1 MKLKLKDYSII
12 IMLLF
17 SLQNLLAQHTIYGKV
32 VDSQGNAIK
41 GVEVYSASGGILAK
55 SDLQGSYKITS
66 LKSGKHKIVFF
77 SYYFKI
83 NEKNIAI
90 TNKNLQLNIV
100 LEALEE
106 ELSEV
111 VINQRKRKAFT
122 LKRLK
127 EVEGTAIFAGK
138 KTEVVLVDQ
147 SIGNKAAN
155 NARQIYSQ
163 VVGLNIY
170 ENDDAGLQLNIG
182 GRGLDPNR
190 TSNFNTR
197 QNGYD
202 ISADV
207 LGYPES
213 YYTPPGEALKE
224 IQIIRGA
231 ASLQYGTQFGGL
243 LNFKFK
249 GPNRNEGFELITR
262 QSIGSFGLF
271 NSFTSVGGTV
281 GKTGY
286 YGYFN
291 FKEGDG
297 FRPNSAFNSKNIYAH
312 VDHKISNK
320 TTFIAEFTHL
330 NYLAKQPGGLTD
342 SQFNQNPLQSLRSRN
357 WFDID
362 WNLWALKLEHNFTEA
377 TRLSFNLFGLSASR
391 KALGY
396 RGNYKFIGLNPV
408 SAPDETENGVY
419 DFRDLIIGNYKNWGI
434 ETRFLSNYTLGN
446 KKSIFLVGA
455 KYYRANN
462 DEKQGAGSRDSDA
475 DFKFVDKEDYNSSF
489 FKFPNEN
496 VAIFGENIFKISESF
511 TLTPG
516 IRLEYIKT
524 SANGE
529 YSRVLRDG
537 AGNALPGG
545 ISTAIENKVKER
557 SFALLGIG
565 VSYKPSA
572 SFELYGN
579 ISQNYRSV
587 TFNDIRTVNPS
598 FLVGENIGDEKGAT
612 ADIGLRGRWNN
623 FLSYDV
629 GAYGLFYKDR
639 IGVTLVSTGP
649 NKGDRV
655 RDNIGEA
662 FIYGVESFIDW
673 NLLSVFHSAND
684 EVVLNLFTNIAVTA
698 SEYTK
703 SKERSVVGKKVEFI
717 PLMNFKT
724 GVKFGYKNFLGSV
737 QYTHLSKQFTDATN
751 GETVQAGS
759 SREGLVGSIPAYS
772 ILDASFSYSYK
783 RWKLE
788 TGINNLLNENYF
800 TRRATGYPG
809 PGIIPSAPRSY
820 YVTLEFSL

>member
-12 IMLLF
+12 IVLF
-17 SLQNLLAQHTIYGKV
+17 FAMQNLFAQYTISGKI
-32 VDSQGNAIK
+32 VDNEGKAINS
-41 GVEVYSASGGILAK
+41 VEIYNASGGTLAK
-55 SDLQGSYKITS
+55 TNAQGNYKTTS
-66 LKSGKHKIVFF
+66 LKPGKYSIVFF
-77 SYYFKI
+77 SYNYEI
-83 NEKNIAI
+83 SEKVVTISNQ
-90 TNKNLQLNIV
+90 NLKLDIV
-100 LEALEE
+100 LQKIEE

-111 VINQRKRKAFT
+111 VISQRKKKVFA
-122 LKRLK
+122 LKRLQ

-138 KTEVVLVDQ
+138 KTEVVLVDE

-213 YYTPPGEALKE
+213 YYTPPAEALKE
-224 IQIIRGA
+224 IQVIRGA

-249 GPNRNEGFELITR
+249 EPNRNKKFELVTR
-262 QSIGSFGLF
+262 QSAGSFGLF

-291 FKEGDG
+291 FKRGDG
-297 FRPNSAFNSKNIYAH
+297 FRPNSKFNSKNIYAH
-312 VDHKISNK
+312 VDHKISDK
-320 TTFIAEFTHL
+320 TTLIAEFTHL
-330 NYLAKQPGGLTD
+330 NYLAKQSGGLTD
-342 SQFNQNPLQSLRSRN
+342 TQFNQDPLQSLRSRN

-362 WNLWALKLEHNFTEA
+362 WNLWALKLEHDFTED
-377 TRLSFNLFGLSASR
+377 TRLSFNFFGLNASR

-396 RGNYKFIGLNPV
+396 RGNYRFVGLNPV
-408 SAPDETENGVY
+408 STPDELDNGQY
-419 DFRDLIIGNYKNWGI
+419 DFRDLIVGNYKNWGV
-434 ETRFLSNYTLGN
+434 ETRFLSSYNLGN
-446 KKSIFLVGA
+446 QKSIFLVGA
-455 KYYRANN
+455 KYYKANN
-462 DEKQGAGSRDSDA
+462 DERQGAGSRNSDA
-475 DFKFVDKEDYNSSF
+475 DFRFVDKQDYNSSF

-496 VAIFGENIFKISESF
+496 IAVFGENIFKLSDSF
-511 TLTPG
+511 TITPG

-524 SANGE
+524 GANGS
-529 YSRVLRDG
+529 YTRVLRDG
-537 AGNALPGG
+537 AGNPLPGG
-545 ISTAIENKVKER
+545 ISTETESQVKER
-557 SFALLGIG
+557 SFVLLGLG
-565 VSYKPSA
+565 ASYKPSA

-587 TFNDIRTVNPS
+587 TFSDIRTVNPS
-598 FLVGENIGDEKGAT
+598 FLVAENIGDEKGAT

-623 FLSYDV
+623 FLSYDIS
-629 GAYGLFYKDR
+629 AYGLFYQDR

-662 FIYGVESFIDW
+662 FIYGIESFVDW
-673 NLLSVFHSAND
+673 NLLSTFNNSNS
-684 EVVLNLFTNIAVTA
+684 EFVLNWFTNIAITE

-703 SKERSVVGKKVEFI
+703 SKESSIVGKKVEFI
-717 PLMNFKT
+717 PLVNLKT
-724 GVKFGYKNFLGSV
+724 GVKFGYKNFLGSL
-737 QYTHLSKQFTDATN
+737 QFTHLSKQFTDATN
-751 GETVQAGS
+751 GETVLAGT
-759 SREGLVGSIPAYS
+759 SREGLVGPIPAYS

-783 RWKLE
+783 KWKIE
-788 TGINNLLNENYF
+788 TGVNNLLDETYF

-809 PGIIPSAPRSY
+809 PGIIPSSPRSY
-820 YVTLEFSL
+820 YVTLQFKL